1 MVKFSATLITPP
13 SEEAKQLGVRQ
24 RTRLSWTTDHPASH
38 DETGILVYASG
49 EILDGFNF
57 RGLRDTLGSWMK
69 TNSPEK
75 ACRALGVPVGE
86 PGIVR
91 GR

>member
-13 SEEAKQLGVRQ
+13 SEEATRLGVRQ
-24 RTRLSWTTDHPASH
+24 RTRLSWTTDHPTSD
-38 DETGILVYASG
+38 DETGVLVYASG
-49 EILDGFNF
+49 EILNGTNF

-69 TNSPEK
+69 AHSPEK
-75 ACRALGVPVGE
+75 ACRALGVPVVA